1 MYTPSIKKLVKN
13 SCNLMK
19 ISSKVFANLCHKEP
33 FINYVDEQEGTEGEG
48 SIILKNMST
57 WFANVPKV
65 FNK

>member
-1 MYTPSIKKLVKN
+1 
-13 SCNLMK
+13 MK